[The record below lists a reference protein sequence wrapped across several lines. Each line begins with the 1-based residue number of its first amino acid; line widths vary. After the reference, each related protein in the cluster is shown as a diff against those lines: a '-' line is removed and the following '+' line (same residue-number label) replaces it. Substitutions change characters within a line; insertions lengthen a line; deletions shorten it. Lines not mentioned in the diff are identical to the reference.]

1 MRDPYPIPDRNF
13 KFNKRFWNPHL
24 LCSQAP
30 SPRASDVH
38 FSQSIST
45 YEAGMYEGQD
55 RVSKELLDPNIN
67 EAYLFHG
74 TKVCACSIVVQGES
88 ERVSE
93 WG

>member
-1 MRDPYPIPDRNF
+1 
-13 KFNKRFWNPHL
+13 
-24 LCSQAP
+24 
-30 SPRASDVH
+30 
-38 FSQSIST
+38 
-45 YEAGMYEGQD
+45 MYEGQD

-74 TKVCACSIVVQGES
+74 TKVCACSIVMRGES